1 MSIDPH
7 GPRSHAS
14 GERAGSAL
22 VCAGCGRDENL
33 QVHSIAAADPPAPD
47 VVEVGYSCRE
57 CSLDYVHLADVAD
70 VAAVLNRTRCP
81 EDVLVFGGIYI
92 HCGQPM
98 QRFGS
103 EVRRL
108 VAPVTT
114 DGASDDALDIYLR
127 TRVLR
132 CGCGFQ
138 IELPD

>member
-1 MSIDPH
+1 MSIDPY
-7 GPRSHAS
+7 GPCQPAS
-14 GERAGSAL
+14 GERAESTL
-22 VCAGCGRDENL
+22 VCAICGSHKNL
-33 QVHSIAAADPPAPD
+33 QVHSIAAAAPPAKN

-57 CSLDYVHLADVAD
+57 CSLEYVRLADVAD

-81 EDVLVFGGIYI
+81 EDVLVVGGIYI

-103 EVRRL
+103 EFRRV
-108 VAPVTT
+108 VAPVST
-114 DGASDDALDIYLR
+114 GVASDDALDIYLR